1 MSKGKLDMEEIHRES
16 KSKVMTILLCI
27 TLFCVFSIFLLMI
40 LNKGEIVFNNRED
53 TNSNEPASV
62 EEPKDEN
69 VETSRLEII
78 ELNEENKELQING
91 ILVKIKYVDNNTYIN
106 DILYEELYSTSVI
119 VMDKYAILLNNCQC
133 GYCINKYIDE
143 NGEVK
148 SINNTLS
155 DSTERQF
162 NEFKLVDG
170 GIEAT
175 AEVCPCLDGCESS
188 YEVKFVYDNK
198 ELSINKK

>member
-106 DILYEELYSTSVI
+106 DILYEDLYSTRVI

-155 DSTERQF
+155 DPTKRQF